1 MRTGRWCGLNIDMFV
16 NIVIQISSQA
26 SRGVKETVFDRCWS
40 HGSHLKTKS
49 KFWPDFG
56 RLQVLLFQARALPA
70 LLVEGPAPALR
81 SGDGGG
87 S

>member
-1 MRTGRWCGLNIDMFV
+1 MNVDMFV

-26 SRGVKETVFDRCWS
+26 SRGVKETVFDKCWP
-40 HGSHLKTKS
+40 HGPHLKNIKIR
-49 KFWPDFG
+49 PDFG

-70 LLVEGPAPALR
+70 LLVEGAAPALR